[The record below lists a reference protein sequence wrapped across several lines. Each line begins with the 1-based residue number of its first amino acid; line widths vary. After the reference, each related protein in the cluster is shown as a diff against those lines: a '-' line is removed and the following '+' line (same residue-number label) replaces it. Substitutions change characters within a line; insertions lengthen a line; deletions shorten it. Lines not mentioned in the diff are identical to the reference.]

1 MVPNIRIF
9 TKPEI
14 MADSLA
20 EEFYRYVN
28 NQFLTKNTLY
38 VALSG
43 GSTPLF
49 FFKNLSQ
56 FDQQK
61 RNKVDWKKIHF
72 FWGDE
77 RCVPPDHEDSNF
89 GSANE
94 VLFSLINIPP
104 ENIHRIE
111 GENDPEQ
118 EAERYSKLILKLVP
132 SKNDLP
138 IFDWIFL
145 GVGEDGHTASI
156 FPNQMDLISSS
167 KICAVSTH
175 PESNQKRITLTGT
188 VINLARRVTFMATG
202 EEKQE
207 IVSHII
213 NNEPPAKKYPA
224 AKIVPK
230 NGILD
235 WYLDS
240 QAADLI

>member
-1 MVPNIRIF
+1 MEPNIRIF

-28 NQFLTKNTLY
+28 NQFLTKNNLY

-43 GSTPLF
+43 GSTPLLF
-49 FFKNLSQ
+49 FQNLSQ

-77 RCVPPDHEDSNF
+77 RCVTPDHEDSNF

-94 VLFSLINIPP
+94 VLFSLINIPS

-111 GENDPEQ
+111 AENDPEQ
-118 EAERYSKLILKLVP
+118 EAERYTELILKLVP
-132 SKNDLP
+132 SKNGFP

-145 GVGEDGHTASI
+145 GVGDDGHTASI
-156 FPNQMDLISSS
+156 FPNQIELINSS
-167 KICAVSTH
+167 KICAVSIQ
-175 PESNQKRITLTGT
+175 PESGQKRITLTGT
-188 VINLARRVTFMATG
+188 VINMARRVTFMATG
-202 EEKQE
+202 VEKQE

-224 AKIVPK
+224 TKIVPK

>member
-28 NQFLTKNTLY
+28 NQFLTKNNLY
-38 VALSG
+38 IALSG
-43 GSTPLF
+43 GTTPLLF
-49 FFKNLSQ
+49 FNNLSQ

-61 RNKVDWKKIHF
+61 TNKVDWKKIHF

-77 RCVPPDHEDSNF
+77 RCVPPDHEESNF
-89 GSANE
+89 GSANK
-94 VLFSLINIPP
+94 VLFSLINIP
-104 ENIHRIE
+104 EGNIHRIE
-111 GENDPEQ
+111 AENDPES
-118 EAERYSKLILKLVP
+118 EAERYSQLILQLVP
-132 SKNDLP
+132 SKNGLP

-145 GVGEDGHTASI
+145 GVGDDGHTASI
-156 FPNQMDLISSS
+156 FPNHTEAISSQ
-167 KICAVSTH
+167 KICCVTTH
-175 PESNQKRITLTGT
+175 PESKQKRITLTGT
-188 VINLARRVTFMATG
+188 VINMARRVTFMATG

-213 NNEPPAKKYPA
+213 NNEPPSKKYPA

-230 NGILD
+230 NGTID

-240 QAADLI
+240 LAADLI